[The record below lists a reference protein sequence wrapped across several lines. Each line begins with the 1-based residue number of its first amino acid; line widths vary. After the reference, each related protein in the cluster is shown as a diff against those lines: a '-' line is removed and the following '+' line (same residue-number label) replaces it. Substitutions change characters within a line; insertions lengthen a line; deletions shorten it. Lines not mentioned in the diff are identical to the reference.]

1 MQDERA
7 TRLCGSAA
15 AEVAADLVGGE
26 IIPDPTGFGST
37 LHYLHFLILFAGV
50 ELAEQHGGVRGS
62 EARDPPPAGGGGP
75 AQLPGGGAHKPQ
87 EDRREAAR
95 GGAGIPTGACGV

>member
-7 TRLCGSAA
+7 TKKT
-15 AEVAADLVGGE
+15 VAGGGRRSGWRR
-26 IIPDPTGFGST
+26 DYFGSDWIRI
-37 LHYLHFLILFAGV
+37 HSALHFLILLTGV
-50 ELAEQHGGVRGS
+50 ELAEQHGRVRGS

-75 AQLPGGGAHKPQ
+75 PQLPGGGAHQPQ

-95 GGAGIPTGACGV
+95 GGARISTGVCV